1 MNSLTKILLVED
13 DPDLG
18 DSLKQFI
25 EFEDFEVELCRD
37 GKSALNIMTKIPF
50 DLYILDVML
59 PDISGFDIVRQLD
72 SKLLQTPFIFLTAKQ
87 QKLDKLTGLRL
98 GADDYITKPFEADEL
113 ILRIKN
119 ILKRTKG
126 IITKYRFIG
135 KYRFDYANLKL
146 NLDDRESTL
155 TEKEADLLK
164 YLSENPNCLIKRNQ
178 LLKALW
184 GEDDYF
190 MGRSMD
196 VFISRLRKLLKD
208 DEHIS
213 IDTVRG
219 VGFVLRVDEGG
230 DKF

>member
-1 MNSLTKILLVED
+1 MNKSKNSLTKILLVED
-13 DPDLG
+13 EPDLG

-25 EFEDFEVELCRD
+25 EFDDFEVLLCRN
-37 GKSALNIMTKIPF
+37 GKSALEAIAKTPF

-59 PDISGFDIVRQLD
+59 PDISGFDIVKQLD
-72 SKLLQTPFIFLTAKQ
+72 SKQLQTPFIFLTAKQ

-126 IITKYRFIG
+126 TIAKNQFIG
-135 KYRFDYANLKL
+135 EYCFDYKNLKL
-146 NLDDRESTL
+146 CIWDRVSIL

-164 YLSENPNCLIKRNQ
+164 YLTENPNQLIKRNQ

-196 VFISRLRKLLKD
+196 VFISRLRKLLKND
-208 DEHIS
+208 ISIS

-219 VGFVLRVDEGG
+219 VGFVFRM
-230 DKF
+230 KS